1 MDKHEKSVYLT
12 FDDGPI
18 PEATPFILDT
28 LAEFGIHATFFMV
41 GDNVRKYPE
50 LYRRVVEEGHRIGNH
65 TFHHMGGFRHTV
77 KTYNAD
83 AEQADKLLHTDLFRP
98 PHGWMRLDQY
108 IWLGRKYRIVMW
120 DRAAETA
127 EKYIRKG
134 TKLYIEGRLRTRVWE
149 DRNTIKRSVTE
160 IYVDN
165 FDILSRP
172 SAQ

>member
-1 MDKHEKSVYLT
+1 
-12 FDDGPI
+12 
-18 PEATPFILDT
+18 
-28 LAEFGIHATFFMV
+28 
-41 GDNVRKYPE
+41 
-50 LYRRVVEEGHRIGNH
+50 
-65 TFHHMGGFRHTV
+65 
-77 KTYNAD
+77 
-83 AEQADKLLHTDLFRP
+83 
-98 PHGWMRLDQY
+98 
-108 IWLGRKYRIVMW
+108 MW

>member
-1 MDKHEKSVYLT
+1 MSVNTVILIGNVGQDPEIRYIETRPVASFTLAT
-12 FDDGPI
+12 TERAYTNAAGVQI
-18 PEATPFILDT
+18 PERT
-28 LAEFGIHATFFMV
+28 EWH
-41 GDNVRKYPE
+41 
-50 LYRRVVEEGHRIGNH
+50 
-65 TFHHMGGFRHTV
+65 
-77 KTYNAD
+77 
-83 AEQADKLLHTDLFRP
+83 
-98 PHGWMRLDQY
+98 
-108 IWLGRKYRIVMW
+108 RIVMW